1 MDPKSYIQSGI
12 LEQYV
17 LGKLTEAEAAEVERF
32 ANKYPEIK
40 AELEA
45 IEDALKEYAMLHG
58 KTPPPGVL
66 ASVLKEIET
75 QQLTSKKATFSRRA
89 LSIVALLL
97 LALGAIIYSLYQKDT
112 IQQEELE
119 AIASQLNQQA
129 ISCDSIAQ
137 ANASLHKRIDV
148 LTRPD
153 TRPIIMEGTD
163 LSPNAIASVYYNSTS
178 QEAILNIVDLPEPPT
193 DKQYQLWAIV
203 DGTPVS
209 AGVFE
214 IENGISIQD
223 ITFIADA
230 QTFAISLEKRGGNP
244 TPTEVHLM
252 GT

>member
-32 ANKYPEIK
+32 ANEYPEIK

-45 IEDALKEYAMLHG
+45 IENALKEYAVLHG

-66 ASVLKEIET
+66 ASVLKKIET
-75 QQLTSKKATFSRRA
+75 QQLISKKATLSRRA

-97 LALGAIIYSLYQKDT
+97 FGLGAIIYYLYQQNVF
-112 IQQEELE
+112 QQQELE
-119 AIASQLNQQA
+119 ATALRLDQQA

-137 ANASLHKRIDV
+137 ENANLRERIDV

-153 TRPIIMEGTD
+153 TRSIIMEGTD
-163 LSPNAIASVYYNSTS
+163 LSPNAIASVFYNSTS
-178 QEAILNIVDLPEPPT
+178 REAILNIVNLPTPPT

-203 DGTPVS
+203 NGAPVS
-209 AGVFE
+209 AGVFDMT
-214 IENGISIQD
+214 NDTSIQD
-223 ITFIADA
+223 IAFIANA